1 MSTYAIGDV
10 QGCFDDLQNLLQ
22 KINFNKNYDTLW
34 FVGDLVNRGPDSL
47 ACLRFIKSLKD
58 GAVVVLGNHDLH
70 LISVAHGYQALANGD
85 TLIDILQADDRDE
98 LIEWL
103 CQQPLLH
110 HDSKLGFTM
119 VHAGIAPQWNLSTAQ
134 TCAKQIEKILQSDQ
148 RHELLKHMYG
158 NHPTCWHDD
167 LQGIDR
173 WRCIINF
180 FTRMRFLNSAGCLE
194 FGAKNHPDNNIHLL
208 PWFEFKNRAMKK
220 QNIIFG
226 HWAAIR
232 GLTNTPNV
240 FALDTGCVWG
250 DCLTALNLESL
261 ELFSVAAIAKH

>member
-110 HDSKLGFTM
+110 HDSKLVSQWCMQALHHNGICLQLR
-119 VHAGIAPQWNLSTAQ
+119 HALSKLKKYYRAINGMNYSSICTV
-134 TCAKQIEKILQSDQ
+134 IILLAGMMICKASIVGAVS
-148 RHELLKHMYG
+148 LIFL
-158 NHPTCWHDD
+158 PVCD
-167 LQGIDR
+167 L
-173 WRCIINF
+173 
-180 FTRMRFLNSAGCLE
+180 
-194 FGAKNHPDNNIHLL
+194 
-208 PWFEFKNRAMKK
+208 
-220 QNIIFG
+220 
-226 HWAAIR
+226 
-232 GLTNTPNV
+232 
-240 FALDTGCVWG
+240 
-250 DCLTALNLESL
+250 
-261 ELFSVAAIAKH
+261 